1 MSVKG
6 KVWGWQSHGG
16 DAGEQEGAAWVR
28 GPCALD
34 APSPGALQPEEF
46 STAQLQGMFCTVDNC
61 SSFLL
66 FADPVKR

>member
-1 MSVKG
+1 MGLAKG
-6 KVWGWQSHGG
+6 PLSGG
-16 DAGEQEGAAWVR
+16 QEGAVWVR

-46 STAQLQGMFCTVDNC
+46 SAVPLRGMFCTVDNC
-61 SSFLL
+61 DSFLL